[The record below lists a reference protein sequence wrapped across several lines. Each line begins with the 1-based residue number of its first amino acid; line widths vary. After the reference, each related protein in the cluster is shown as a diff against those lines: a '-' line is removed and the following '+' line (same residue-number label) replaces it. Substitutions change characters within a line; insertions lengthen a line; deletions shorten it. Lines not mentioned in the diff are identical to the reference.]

1 MARRGLGRMVAPA
14 GSREDVFELGPI
26 PVGPLAWW
34 IGTVAAKASGS
45 NKALIPILV
54 VVAVAAVAAGAW
66 YLVSAG
72 GSDSPAGVSAER
84 SAPDPAA
91 PKAEPVSKEKKRGE
105 ARTRERSDSGDE
117 ADRGKSRRERAK
129 AGTIGGG
136 DSDKKDTKK
145 RSSPTKSR
153 RKKKGSKDEA
163 KPKPEKPSAT
173 YTEPGVG

>member
-1 MARRGLGRMVAPA
+1 MARRGLGHMVAPA

-54 VVAVAAVAAGAW
+54 VGAVAAVVAA
-66 YLVSAG
+66 
-72 GSDSPAGVSAER
+72 
-84 SAPDPAA
+84 
-91 PKAEPVSKEKKRGE
+91 
-105 ARTRERSDSGDE
+105 DSGDE

-136 DSDKKDTKK
+136 DRDKKDTKK
-145 RSSPTKSR
+145 KSSSKKSR
-153 RKKKGSKDEA
+153 RKKKGSKDEVQ
-163 KPKPEKPSAT
+163 PEPDKPSSA